1 MFGRKDSKHDMRT
14 IVTRDV
20 HPMQGRCH
28 TKLLILTAAVTRS
41 GAIFDQRPKTAGCCG
56 STLHQPCSVCP
67 RGCVTVPTHPLV
79 ACPRMGGGGGPL
91 VDDFL
96 LGSGRWVDVSQSG
109 WRALADEPYRQPER
123 EAAAPIV
130 SAPARRTTSAGSPHR
145 IGNRTRVPLRAR
157 QPAVASVPGGG
168 SAGLSSVTT
177 AAARHPAPTWAVG
190 VGQAT
195 GVPRG
200 RSASR
205 QFEVPCPP
213 GTIPGEEQ
221 LVRLPD
227 GRKCL
232 VRVPGDVTGDRFFVQ
247 WAPIVNPAQN
257 KRQHNSSD
265 PAASAVERRWRHADA
280 LIATQP
286 SSTVINFLS
295 QPPRQS
301 KDGADPSNGSGPLR
315 PLTPTR
321 MGVFAPALSSAAAPA
336 GAAGAKRRRNT
347 PQNHGGDAAMG
358 RAVLDNRPPGACFDS
373 LNACDSDCVL
383 DLNSP
388 RLSSPALM
396 VGPAFAS
403 MTRRPSGVD
412 LTTIAT

>member
-1 MFGRKDSKHDMRT
+1 MFGKDSKHDRLSLAIFT
-14 IVTRDV
+14 
-20 HPMQGRCH
+20 QCKGRCH